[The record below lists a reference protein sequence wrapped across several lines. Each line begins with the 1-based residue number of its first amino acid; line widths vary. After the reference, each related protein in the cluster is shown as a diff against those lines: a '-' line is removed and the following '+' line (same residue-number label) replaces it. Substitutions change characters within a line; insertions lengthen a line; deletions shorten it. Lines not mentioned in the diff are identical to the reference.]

1 MDKREEKSRRGR
13 RRKEEKKEEGK
24 RKEDQRFGTC
34 MDFYGLVWK
43 PNYGF
48 VLILVCSISK
58 V

>member
-24 RKEDQRFGTC
+24 RKEDQRYGTC

-43 PNYGF
+43 LWF
-48 VLILVCSISK
+48 FMETMVLY
-58 V
+58 